1 MLKRK
6 DVSQTV
12 FKEYVEVGIE
22 EGTSDLEENFDKV
35 SKVVILE
42 SLLAQNQLIDG
53 LTAEQQVVLD
63 RTIKQNVI
71 KKMNTSLF
79 MSNTTTFYDIS
90 DKNGVAERLN
100 LKRNVNLI
108 SPSVVSTSSSLYVKT
123 PNGTKVAVLQNS
135 YKGSSWASSLDRQY
149 KSAYPLATF
158 LASSDNR

>member
-79 MSNTTTFYDIS
+79 MSNTTKI
-90 DKNGVAERLN
+90 GRAHV
-100 LKRNVNLI
+100 
-108 SPSVVSTSSSLYVKT
+108 
-123 PNGTKVAVLQNS
+123 
-135 YKGSSWASSLDRQY
+135 
-149 KSAYPLATF
+149 
-158 LASSDNR
+158 